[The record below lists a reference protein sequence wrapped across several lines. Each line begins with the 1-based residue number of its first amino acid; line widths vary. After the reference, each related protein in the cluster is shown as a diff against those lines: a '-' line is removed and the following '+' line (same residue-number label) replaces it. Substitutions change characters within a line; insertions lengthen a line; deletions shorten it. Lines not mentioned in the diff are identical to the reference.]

1 VQPTNS
7 DGPPGLAKVTVAV
20 NLAGNTPIMIMILL
34 GLEFGEVEA
43 GLERCKEPDD

>member
-1 VQPTNS
+1 MQPTNS
-7 DGPPGLAKVTVAV
+7 DGPQGLAKVTVAV
-20 NLAGNTPIMIMILL
+20 NLAGNTAIMILL